1 MRPARVTLGAMDQ
14 SCLQLPTRRTAPCIR
29 WDRRAVLLASVF
41 GPYAQDDQYGS
52 RLINPME
59 LFHNQVTRV
68 QGPFSFR
75 PSIGRGA

>member
-1 MRPARVTLGAMDQ
+1 MTTRASDNPVHPLGSQARV
-14 SCLQLPTRRTAPCIR
+14 
-29 WDRRAVLLASVF
+29 LLVSVF

-68 QGPFSFR
+68 QQAFSLR
-75 PSIGRGA
+75 PSIDLGG